1 MENNFLFQLAKQIH
15 SENYNLENLWV
26 VLPSKRAGTFLK
38 KSLAKC
44 IGDDFI
50 CPDIISVTDLITRLN
65 PVKKME
71 PLKALFILY
80 KHYQDLHKKTKSN
93 EVLTFDGFL
102 SWAPTLLSDFGDI
115 DRYLVDTKD
124 YFNYIND
131 VKAIEL
137 WNLDGQPLTESELA
151 FIAFWKNIGELY
163 HSFQKECVA
172 NGILTDSQLY
182 KNTAENIK
190 NLIDFLTKE
199 ISIVIAGLN
208 VLTPSEQKIIDEL
221 IKSKRAKI
229 YWDLDQYYLKQNIQE
244 AGKFLRSNIA
254 KWGKPDV
261 KWMHDSFLSETK
273 NIRIHECNTKYGQ
286 VKAIAELLDKEL
298 DKENQIKSAVVL
310 NEEDLLIPLLYAL
323 PNKVQSANITMGYEL
338 QNTPLASL
346 IFSVVELWRKM
357 KGEEDANNVFY
368 YKDVF
373 QVIDHPYAEILFQ
386 TKESIL
392 KIRRDVIKNN
402 KVYLGRGFLTKYFG
416 EDNVE
421 VCFPLKKTIVGKGI
435 IQQLL
440 KILDILKRNV
450 EKEIDEDTD
459 KSLKIEY
466 IYHYTIALRKLLNV
480 VDEFGVD
487 FNVQSAKSLINQ
499 VINKEKISFFGEP
512 LAGLQIMGMLETRA
526 LDFEHIILVST
537 NEGVLPQGKKNN
549 SFFPFDIAKL
559 FGLPT
564 HQEKDAVFAYYFYR
578 LIQKAKKVDLFYYT
592 SSDDFG
598 AAGEKSRFVEQV
610 IRELP
615 SYNDKTKISYQ
626 SYAPLP
632 SINANELVIKKD
644 VELKYKAIAYF
655 QKGMSPSAINTYL
668 RCGKDFYYKYLL
680 GLREQDEFEE
690 NMGSS
695 SFGTAIHNT
704 LEELYKPLVGNQLKV
719 EHVELFEKSYL
730 KELKKQFTII
740 LSDNNFEKGFN
751 RVQFEVASGY
761 IKQYFFHE
769 KKYLAGLNEPYV
781 IQYIE
786 KDLKQMIEVEVEGEL
801 VEVVLFGKADRIGKV
816 GDVYHVVDYKSG
828 SVKSTDLNIK
838 NFDDLKSDKKSKA
851 LQLLLYSYLVIREFP
866 EIENIE
872 ANIFSLKNQSEG
884 YMPFKINNNKN
895 IDRLTYL
902 NETPLLIQSI
912 CRDILDKSIDITH
925 NEKSMYCEYC

>member
-1 MENNFLFQLAKQIH
+1 MDKDFLFQLAKQIH
-15 SENYNLENLWV
+15 SDNYNLENLWV

-44 IGDDFI
+44 IESDFI

-80 KHYQDLHKKTKSN
+80 KHYQELHSKTKSE

-137 WNLDGQPLTESELA
+137 WNLDGQPLTQSELD

-163 HSFQKECVA
+163 HSFQKECLKT
-172 NGILTDSQLY
+172 GILTDSQLY
-182 KNTAENIK
+182 KDTALNIK
-190 NLIDFLTKE
+190 VHIDSIPKE
-199 ISIVIAGLN
+199 VSIVIGGLN

-221 IKSKRAKI
+221 IKTKKAKI

-244 AGKFLRSNIA
+244 AGKFLRSNIS
-254 KWGKPDV
+254 KWGKPDLE
-261 KWMHDSFLSETK
+261 WLHDSFLTK
-273 NIRIHECNTKYGQ
+273 TKEVRIHECNTKYGQ

-323 PNKVQSANITMGYEL
+323 PSNVESVNITMGYEL

-346 IFSVVELWRKM
+346 IFSIVELWRKM
-357 KGEEDANNVFY
+357 KGEEDSNNVFY

-386 TKESIL
+386 TKEAITKL
-392 KIRRDVIKNN
+392 RKEIIKNN
-402 KVYLGRGFLTKYFG
+402 KVYIGRGYLSKFFG
-416 EDNVE
+416 ENNVD
-421 VCFPLKKTIVGKGI
+421 VCFPLKKNIVGKSI
-435 IQQLL
+435 VSQLL
-440 KILDILKRNV
+440 KILDILKKNV
-450 EKEIDEDTD
+450 ESELDEDTD

-466 IYHYTIALRKLLNV
+466 IYHYTIALRKLLHV
-480 VDEFGVD
+480 ADEFTVD
-487 FNVQSAKSLINQ
+487 FNVQSAKSLISQ

-512 LAGLQIMGMLETRA
+512 LTGLQIMGMLETRA

-578 LIQKAKKVDLFYYT
+578 LIQKAKKVDLFYFT
-592 SSDDFG
+592 SNDDYG
-598 AAGEKSRFVEQV
+598 AAGEKSRFVEQL

-615 SYNDKTKISYQ
+615 SYNPDTKISYQ

-632 SINANELVIKKD
+632 SINSNELIIKKD
-644 VELKYKAIAYF
+644 SALRDKALAYF
-655 QKGMSPSAINTYL
+655 KKGMSPSAVNTYL

-704 LEELYKPLVGNQLKV
+704 LEELYKPLVGKQLKV
-719 EHVELFEKSYL
+719 EHIELFEKSYL
-730 KELKKQFTII
+730 KELKRQFSSI
-740 LSDNNFEKGFN
+740 LSDNNFEKGYN

-761 IKQYFFHE
+761 IKQYFYHE
-769 KKYLAGLNEPYV
+769 KKYLAGLSEPYI
-781 IQYIE
+781 IQFVE
-786 KDLKQMIEVEVEGEL
+786 KELKQKVEFEIDGEL

-828 SVKSTDLNIK
+828 NVKSSELNVK
-838 NFDDLKSDKKSKA
+838 DFKGLNSESKSKA
-851 LQLLLYSYLVIREFP
+851 LQLLIYSYLVLKEFP
-866 EIENIE
+866 EIQNIE

-884 YMPFKINNNKN
+884 YMPFQINKN
-895 IDRLTYL
+895 KKIDRLTYL
-902 NETPLLIQSI
+902 KETPLLINAI
-912 CRDILDKSIDITH
+912 CSEILNSEIDIIH
-925 NEKSMYCEYC
+925 NEKSLYCEYC